1 MEQVFP
7 YMVVSSG
14 CNTFSLIGL
23 SEDKCLVA
31 WSTSSVLAC
40 LCYLLVKVK

>member
-7 YMVVSSG
+7 YKVVSSG
-14 CNTFSLIGL
+14 CSTFSLIGL
-23 SEDKCLVA
+23 SEDKMSC
-31 WSTSSVLAC
+31 WSASSVLTC